1 MQSRVIKRSV
11 IIDGRKTSVSLEDEF
26 WKSLRAIADKRGET
40 LTRLVTGINA
50 SRQNANLSSCLR
62 IFVLE
67 FYKEQSARRQGQEFQ
82 QREIPVQ

>member
-67 FYKEQSARRQGQEFQ
+67 FYKEQSVQQSQAFQ
-82 QREIPVQ
+82 QRQIIVQ

>member
-11 IIDGRKTSVSLEDEF
+11 IIDGRKTSVSLEDGF
-26 WKSLRAIADKRGET
+26 WQSLRAIADKRGET